1 MDQWVCQYN
10 WFMIGLLLIYTY
22 LFIYRLLLGFIS
34 RQEAEDF
41 LHKSE
46 NGTFLIRFSDSELG
60 GVTVAWITVNET
72 GIIYMNNAP
81 NNLVGCVIQKR
92 NYLFTTISYVF
103 TGQREVAM
111 LQPFTRKDLMIRSLP
126 DRLKDCPQMMTLFP
140 NKPKDQVFGSFY
152 R

>member
-10 WFMIGLLLIYTY
+10 WFMIGILLIYAY

-72 GIIYMNNAP
+72 GIMYMNNAP
-81 NNLVGCVIQKR
+81 NNLVGCVI
-92 NYLFTTISYVF
+92 
-103 TGQREVAM
+103 
-111 LQPFTRKDLMIRSLP
+111 
-126 DRLKDCPQMMTLFP
+126 
-140 NKPKDQVFGSFY
+140 
-152 R
+152 

>member
-1 MDQWVCQYN
+1 M
-10 WFMIGLLLIYTY
+10 
-22 LFIYRLLLGFIS
+22 GFIS

-60 GVTVAWITVNET
+60 GVTVAWITVNEA
-72 GIIYMNNAP
+72 GH
-81 NNLVGCVIQKR
+81 
-92 NYLFTTISYVF
+92 
-103 TGQREVAM
+103 REVAM

-126 DRLKDCPQMMTLFP
+126 DRLKDCPQVIFDICKFLKKLMIHHTNYINGNNLAYLI
-140 NKPKDQVFGSFY
+140 KWA

>member
-1 MDQWVCQYN
+1 M
-10 WFMIGLLLIYTY
+10 YTY

-72 GIIYMNNAP
+72 GKEKK
-81 NNLVGCVIQKR
+81 L
-92 NYLFTTISYVF
+92 
-103 TGQREVAM
+103 
-111 LQPFTRKDLMIRSLP
+111 
-126 DRLKDCPQMMTLFP
+126 
-140 NKPKDQVFGSFY
+140 VFGSLTLLFT
-152 R
+152 

>member
-10 WFMIGLLLIYTY
+10 WFMIGILLIYAY

-72 GIIYMNNAP
+72 GIMYMNNAP
-81 NNLVGCVIQKR
+81 NNIVGCVI
-92 NYLFTTISYVF
+92 
-103 TGQREVAM
+103 
-111 LQPFTRKDLMIRSLP
+111 
-126 DRLKDCPQMMTLFP
+126 
-140 NKPKDQVFGSFY
+140 
-152 R
+152 

>member
-1 MDQWVCQYN
+1 MLSLYSIVYWGAVCLHH
-10 WFMIGLLLIYTY
+10 LL
-22 LFIYRLLLGFIS
+22 
-34 RQEAEDF
+34 
-41 LHKSE
+41 
-46 NGTFLIRFSDSELG
+46 
-60 GVTVAWITVNET
+60 
-72 GIIYMNNAP
+72 
-81 NNLVGCVIQKR
+81 
-92 NYLFTTISYVF
+92 

>member
-10 WFMIGLLLIYTY
+10 WFMIDILLIYTY

-72 GIIYMNNAP
+72 GIMYMNNAP
-81 NNLVGCVIQKR
+81 NNLVGCVI
-92 NYLFTTISYVF
+92 
-103 TGQREVAM
+103 
-111 LQPFTRKDLMIRSLP
+111 
-126 DRLKDCPQMMTLFP
+126 
-140 NKPKDQVFGSFY
+140 
-152 R
+152 

>member
-10 WFMIGLLLIYTY
+10 WFMIGILLIYAY

-72 GIIYMNNAP
+72 GKKN
-81 NNLVGCVIQKR
+81 V
-92 NYLFTTISYVF
+92 
-103 TGQREVAM
+103 
-111 LQPFTRKDLMIRSLP
+111 
-126 DRLKDCPQMMTLFP
+126 
-140 NKPKDQVFGSFY
+140 
-152 R
+152 

>member
-1 MDQWVCQYN
+1 
-10 WFMIGLLLIYTY
+10 MIGILLIYTY

-72 GIIYMNNAP
+72 GIMYMNNAP
-81 NNLVGCVIQKR
+81 NNIVGCVI
-92 NYLFTTISYVF
+92 
-103 TGQREVAM
+103 
-111 LQPFTRKDLMIRSLP
+111 
-126 DRLKDCPQMMTLFP
+126 
-140 NKPKDQVFGSFY
+140 
-152 R
+152 

>member
-1 MDQWVCQYN
+1 
-10 WFMIGLLLIYTY
+10 MIGILLIYVY

-72 GIIYMNNAP
+72 GIMYMNNAP
-81 NNLVGCVIQKR
+81 NNLVGCVI
-92 NYLFTTISYVF
+92 
-103 TGQREVAM
+103 
-111 LQPFTRKDLMIRSLP
+111 
-126 DRLKDCPQMMTLFP
+126 
-140 NKPKDQVFGSFY
+140 
-152 R
+152 